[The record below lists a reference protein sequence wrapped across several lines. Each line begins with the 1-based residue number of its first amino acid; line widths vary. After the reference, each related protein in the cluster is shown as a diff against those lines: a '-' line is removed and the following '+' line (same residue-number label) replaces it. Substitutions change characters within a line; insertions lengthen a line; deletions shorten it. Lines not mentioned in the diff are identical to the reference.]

1 MSISS
6 GIPSSSLPGEVSAYN
21 FNALQPDKEP
31 ELFTMFGT
39 TFRGS
44 QVIRTPAAEDAKP
57 HFKRSLI
64 AAALAPPLVL
74 LPFLPDNLT
83 VLGALL
89 LVIPS
94 SYAGWAI
101 YWGFVG
107 IGNLLLEDRKLSAAS
122 EGAIHGLAESFGEH
136 PYALAL
142 IVVLYSICGGGIHEF
157 RKYRGIA
164 ANPTLD
170 SE

>member
-1 MSISS
+1 
-6 GIPSSSLPGEVSAYN
+6 
-21 FNALQPDKEP
+21 
-31 ELFTMFGT
+31 MFGT
-39 TFRGS
+39 TFQGA

-74 LPFLPDNLT
+74 LPLLPDNLT
-83 VLGALL
+83 VHAAFL

-94 SYAGWAI
+94 TYAGWSI

-107 IGNLLLEDRKLSAAS
+107 IGNLLLKDRSTVAES
-122 EGAIHGLAESFGEH
+122 AIHGLAESLGEH
-136 PYALAL
+136 PYVLAVILAL
-142 IVVLYSICGGGIHEF
+142 YSLCGGGIYEF
-157 RKYRGIA
+157 RKYRRIA
-164 ANPTLD
+164 ANLTVD